1 MGYDMEKTTHE
12 EITTNVT
19 SSGEG
24 GYHVKPTKLVIHTEA
39 SDDDDKD
46 SNMNDIAGLLALM
59 QGNKNMDLPGL
70 MALCRERGYD
80 RTFGGEGMFM
90 FVFLLLFLFAGGG
103 WNNLGARNQAAFAE
117 MAGNNCQSIIGL
129 HDRITAAQTASTN
142 GFFALDTKLCSSI
155 AEVMAAVRNQGDR
168 NYEATRNV
176 NDTVRDCCCTMGRNL
191 DAIACKIDGVAAEVR
206 LMQERTTN
214 NLQSMECRLSGQIRE
229 NANAMAL
236 GFERQSNLINE
247 KFTELE
253 LERLRRENC
262 ELKSTI
268 QGNAIAD
275 AAVARLQT
283 FAINHYTPTKTATP
297 AA

>member
-12 EITTNVT
+12 ETTTNVT

-24 GYHVKPTKLVIHTEA
+24 YHVKPTKLTIYKEA
-39 SDDDDKD
+39 SEDKD
-46 SNMNDIAGLLALM
+46 NTMNDIAGLLALM

-70 MALCRERGYD
+70 MALCRDRGYD
-80 RTFGGEGMFM
+80 RAFGNEGSFL

-103 WNNLGARNQAAFAE
+103 WGNLGARNQAAFAE
-117 MAGNNCQSIIGL
+117 MAGNNCQNIIGL

-168 NYEATRNV
+168 TYDATRNV
-176 NDTVRDCCCTMGRNL
+176 GDTVRDCCCTMGRNL
-191 DAIACKIDGVAAEVR
+191 DAIACKIDGVGAEVR
-206 LMQERTTN
+206 LMQERNTN
-214 NLQSMECRLSGQIRE
+214 ALQAMESRLSSQIKD
-229 NANAMAL
+229 NAAEMAL
-236 GFERQSNLINE
+236 GFERQSCLINS
-247 KFTELE
+247 KFTDLE
-253 LERLRRENC
+253 IERLRRENC
-262 ELKSTI
+262 ELKSTL

-283 FAINHYTPTKTATP
+283 FAINHYTPTKTTTST

>member
-12 EITTNVT
+12 ETTTNVT

-24 GYHVKPTKLVIHTEA
+24 YRVKPTKLTIYKEA
-39 SDDDDKD
+39 SEEKD
-46 SNMNDIAGLLALM
+46 CNMNDIAGLLALM

-70 MALCRERGYD
+70 IALCRDRGYD
-80 RTFGGEGMFM
+80 RAFGNEGSFL

-103 WNNLGARNQAAFAE
+103 WGNLGARNQAAFAE
-117 MAGNNCQSIIGL
+117 IAGNNCQSIIGL

-168 NYEATRNV
+168 VYDATRNV
-176 NDTVRDCCCTMGRNL
+176 GDTVRECCCAMGRNL
-191 DAIACKIDGVAAEVR
+191 DALSCKVDGVAAEVR
-206 LMQERTTN
+206 LMQERN
-214 NLQSMECRLSGQIRE
+214 VNALQSMECRLSNQIKD
-229 NANAMAL
+229 NAAQMAL
-236 GFERQSNLINE
+236 GFERQTCLINS
-247 KFTELE
+247 KFTDLE

-262 ELKSTI
+262 ELKSTL

-283 FAINHYTPTKTATP
+283 FTLNHYTPTKTAS
-297 AA
+297 